1 VDNLIFH
8 ENETLEVHFDM
19 REGEQDDEGEDCE
32 PCFWLRAPE
41 AEFQKI
47 SSITDTEDVSYVS
60 SPYLP
65 QCLRGFGPDTN
76 DNTNRAHESAAGA
89 SGLKDELDENVIL
102 KQLNIIVGEWIPFGA
117 NQIVALNEKLGSTD
131 RCQGGLFTGELD
143 NDPTATSFQVPPG
156 LTNVAVLDFNE
167 IRFLNIEAQINFAE
181 DEGIIQVEEFG
192 MHFGV
197 EGKVLY
203 GMKMNAIQDRKADDM
218 CIDLLARVL
227 VDVHLDSSRITK
239 DLISAYQTTLL
250 ETAFMNDAANR
261 DKFNLLIAD
270 AIMPKLEASQYLDG
284 EDNEN
289 ELKQVL
295 GDTQGAYNLTPDDV
309 LITGRNGMLIAGPNS
324 KRNEPLLVLY
334 VQLHSRNMFMR
345 VFFTRTFVLG
355 DELRKIR
362 DMIGNAHTDP
372 TTVDAVRDRLSTA
385 ARDIILMTET
395 MGYMGDSLD
404 PAILQPIPPPDDLG
418 GKELHRILNND
429 YMIHNLQKRVRD
441 LRKNIAGCL
450 KELQNLGTMTEV
462 INTKQL
468 EDVYKGVE
476 KNTKALV
483 DAAAANER
491 AAASLEIMQIVF
503 AASMAFD
510 IVDKVTGLDLNIEF
524 ADWQL
529 WICLNIAEPPGRWFI
544 VNVSWCFFMCF
555 MLKKFMSRLAESQLN
570 FLTFEVVFN
579 TRIDSLSLKG
589 YLDTKDLEVSDG
601 QLSDSGVL
609 KSAIWDEDDEV
620 IWEGA
625 APHIEMSYDATN
637 GFLLVVAFSVDRKLT
652 TKTEVELQVIFMSEL
667 AKHNVVDW
675 DVIDQFERENIW
687 EAQE

>member
-1 VDNLIFH
+1 
-8 ENETLEVHFDM
+8 
-19 REGEQDDEGEDCE
+19 
-32 PCFWLRAPE
+32 
-41 AEFQKI
+41 
-47 SSITDTEDVSYVS
+47 
-60 SPYLP
+60 
-65 QCLRGFGPDTN
+65 
-76 DNTNRAHESAAGA
+76 
-89 SGLKDELDENVIL
+89 
-102 KQLNIIVGEWIPFGA
+102 
-117 NQIVALNEKLGSTD
+117 
-131 RCQGGLFTGELD
+131 
-143 NDPTATSFQVPPG
+143 
-156 LTNVAVLDFNE
+156 
-167 IRFLNIEAQINFAE
+167 
-181 DEGIIQVEEFG
+181 
-192 MHFGV
+192 
-197 EGKVLY
+197 
-203 GMKMNAIQDRKADDM
+203 M

-227 VDVHLDSSRITK
+227 VDVLLDSSRITK
-239 DLISAYQTTLL
+239 DLISAYQMTLL

-309 LITGRNGMLIAGPNS
+309 LITGRSGMLIAGPNS
-324 KRNEPLLVLY
+324 KKHEPLLVLY

-362 DMIGNAHTDP
+362 DMIGNAYSDP
-372 TTVDAVRDRLSTA
+372 TTVDQVRDRLSVA
-385 ARDIILMTET
+385 ARDIVLMSET
-395 MGYMGDSLD
+395 MGYMADSLD
-404 PAILQPIPPPDDLG
+404 PGVLQPIPVPQDLG

-441 LRKNIAGCL
+441 LQKNLRGNL

-462 INTKQL
+462 INMKQL

-529 WICLNIAEPPGRWFI
+529 WICTNVAQPPGMWFA

-555 MLKKFMSRLAESQLN
+555 TLMKFMERLAESQLN
-570 FLTFEVVFN
+570 FLTFEVLFN
-579 TRIDSLSLKG
+579 TKIDQLSLKDF
-589 YLDTKDLEVSDG
+589 LDTKDLEVSDG
-601 QLSDSGVL
+601 QLGGSGTL
-609 KSAIWDEDDEV
+609 KSAIWDEDDEM

-625 APHIEMSYDATN
+625 APHIEISYDATN
-637 GFLLVVAFSVDRKLT
+637 GFLLVGAFSVDKKMT
-652 TKTEVELQVIFMSEL
+652 TKTEAELQIIFISEL

-675 DVIDQFERENIW
+675 GVIDQFEADNTW
-687 EAQE
+687 EATD